1 MSASLWSVELREVV
15 IRIFGTGG
23 ASVEKMVGNLAARAS
38 GVKSRFV
45 LLVDW
50 VGDVARSVAVL
61 VFEAFVCFAT
71 STDSSSLADSIML
84 SLSSS
89 SPSDTSSSSSLS
101 PSSNAACSS
110 STFRFFNL
118 STFTETPSPSPTS
131 LSTSS
136 HTLFLSNVSGMFC
149 FSLSSRNV
157 GSLSSSRRR
166 RNRSSRLMLSVALFL
181 LMWRDCRLSLFLVL
195 KGRWAFGES
204 LSFLEAIVEDGRRES
219 QRILWD

>member
-1 MSASLWSVELREVV
+1 M
-15 IRIFGTGG
+15 
-23 ASVEKMVGNLAARAS
+23 EKMVGNLAARAS

-50 VGDVARSVAVL
+50 VGDVARSVGVL
-61 VFEAFVCFAT
+61 VFGAFVCFAT

-89 SPSDTSSSSSLS
+89 SPSDTSSASSPS

-136 HTLFLSNVSGMFC
+136 HTLFLSNVNGMFC

-157 GSLSSSRRR
+157 GFLSSSRCR

-181 LMWRDCRLSLFLVL
+181 LIWRDCRLSLFLVL
-195 KGRWAFGES
+195 NGRWAFGES
-204 LSFLEAIVEDGRRES
+204 LIFLEAICCRGKERS
-219 QRILWD
+219 QHFVCIYCGIEEILRL